1 MLLYVEDQ
9 RAGVRLR
16 TEGLEKS
23 FMGDPS
29 DKNMINIWECE

>member
-1 MLLYVEDQ
+1 MLLHVEDQ

-23 FMGDPS
+23 LMGDPG